1 MVKTYS
7 SSRCYI
13 SLKISKSSCWFL
25 RVINIEVNADNLTSR
40 CITYKL
46 WERCLVLW
54 AHLMRRSL
62 NYFKSY
68 FYKTGNLPV
77 LQIFVLV
84 SYSPKVYLK
93 LATLTPAIYGSIMH
107 SSLSAQIFIWF
118 CVILTP
124 FDWVLSI
131 NCCFQFQSTEP
142 QLLFMIQTFNCYLLT
157 EYLLCSQALIGCSS
171 ITSYCHVFLS
181 RWCWK

>member
-1 MVKTYS
+1 
-7 SSRCYI
+7 
-13 SLKISKSSCWFL
+13 
-25 RVINIEVNADNLTSR
+25 
-40 CITYKL
+40 
-46 WERCLVLW
+46 
-54 AHLMRRSL
+54 MRRSL

-68 FYKTGNLPV
+68 FYKTGNRMWQLLVLYLPV

-93 LATLTPAIYGSIMH
+93 LATLTSAIYGSIMH

-171 ITSYCHVFLS
+171 ITSYCHVLLS
-181 RWCWK
+181 RWYWLTPDINSCCSESCFEGGYNFRLYAGREPS